1 MLIFLNI
8 IIQCRLN
15 STFALQ
21 IYDFHMDI
29 DPITPPKKY
38 NVFLPIILSFVLVL
52 GIWLGYFLN
61 KRISTGSGIRENY
74 HSSTNEKINSLLDY
88 IEYQYVDTINKKN
101 LVEKTVT
108 AMLQSLDPHSSYIAA
123 SEFEAVN
130 EPLEGNFDGIGV
142 EFNIIKDTI
151 RVIAPIAGGPS
162 EKIGIRAGDR
172 LVKVEGKNM
181 AGVNITNKEVFEKLR
196 GKSGT
201 IVKVAVLRSGVSK
214 LLEFNITRGAIP
226 LYSLDAAYMLDP
238 TIGYIK
244 ISKFAATTYQ
254 EYLKAFNDLSKKG
267 MTKLVLDLR
276 GNPGGYLNAAVDISD
291 EFLAN
296 GLQIVYT
303 QGKANPKKT
312 YKATQHGSFENNP
325 LVILIDEGSASA
337 SEIVAGAVQ
346 DNDRGTIIGR
356 RSFGKGLVQ
365 DQLQLPDGSAIR
377 LTIARYYTPTGR
389 CIQKPYSE
397 DKDEYYN
404 EEYDRYQHGELL
416 NQDSIKLDKTK
427 QYKTPEGKTV
437 YGGGGIMPDVFVPI
451 DTTKTNT
458 FLNKVFYTGVINTFA
473 FEYADNN
480 RTQLKT
486 YGSALK
492 FINDFEVSAAIL
504 EEFYAYC
511 AGQKLTLDNT
521 ALKGKTN
528 EALKPYLKAFIGRD
542 VFDKDAYYPIINKK
556 DKCILKAV
564 EVLSK

>member
-1 MLIFLNI
+1 MNF
-8 IIQCRLN
+8 
-15 STFALQ
+15 
-21 IYDFHMDI
+21 
-29 DPITPPKKY
+29 DPSTPPKKH
-38 NVFLPIILSFVLVL
+38 NVFLPIILSLVLVV
-52 GIWLGYFLN
+52 GIWLGYFLS
-61 KRISTGSGIRENY
+61 KRIDNGSPFKQKS
-74 HSSTNEKINSLLDY
+74 HAATTDKINSLLDY
-88 IEYQYVDTINKKN
+88 IEYQYVDTINKKD

-108 AMLQSLDPHSSYIAA
+108 SMLQSLDPHSSYIPA

-142 EFNIIKDTI
+142 EFNIIRDTI
-151 RVIAPIAGGPS
+151 RVVTPIEGGPS
-162 EKIGIRAGDR
+162 EKIGIRAGDK
-172 LVKVEGKNM
+172 LIKVDGKNV
-181 AGVNITNKEVFEKLR
+181 AGVKITNKQVFEKLR

-201 IVKVAVLRSGVSK
+201 IVKVTVLRNGILK
-214 LLEFNITRGAIP
+214 PLEFKIIRDAIP
-226 LYSLDAAYMLDP
+226 LYSLDASYMVNP
-238 TIGYIK
+238 TVGYIK

-254 EYLKAFNDLSKKG
+254 EYLKAFNELSKLG
-267 MTKLVLDLR
+267 MKQLILDLR

-303 QGKANPKKT
+303 QGKAQPKKT
-312 YKATQHGSFENNP
+312 YKATEHGSFENNP

-389 CIQKPYSE
+389 SIQKPYTDDKSLYYSE
-397 DKDEYYN
+397 EN
-404 EEYDRYQHGELL
+404 DRYESGELL
-416 NQDSIKLDKTK
+416 NKDSIKLDKTK
-427 QYKTPEGKTV
+427 KYTTPEGKIV

-451 DTTKTNT
+451 DTARINS
-458 FLNKVFYTGVINTFA
+458 FLNKVFYSGAINTFA
-473 FEYADNN
+473 FEYADKN
-480 RTQLKT
+480 RAKLKT
-486 YGSALK
+486 YISSK
-492 FINDFEVSAAIL
+492 NYIEQFEVDLAIL
-504 EEFYAYC
+504 NEFYAYC
-511 AGQKLTLDNT
+511 AKQNLVLGNVSKE
-521 ALKGKTN
+521 KTN

-556 DKCILKAV
+556 DKCIIKAI

>member
-1 MLIFLNI
+1 M
-8 IIQCRLN
+8 
-15 STFALQ
+15 
-21 IYDFHMDI
+21 DFDQS
-29 DPITPPKKY
+29 TPPKKY
-38 NVFLPIILSFVLVL
+38 NAFLPIILSFVLVL

-61 KRISTGSGIRENY
+61 NRINSGAGPKQSY
-74 HSSTNEKINSLLDY
+74 HSGTNEKINSLLDY
-88 IEYQYVDTINKKN
+88 IEYQYVDTINKN
-101 LVEKTVT
+101 RLVEKTVT

-123 SEFEAVN
+123 SEFNSVN
-130 EPLEGNFDGIGV
+130 EPLEGNFDGIGI

-151 RVIAPIAGGPS
+151 RVIAPISGGPS
-162 EKIGIRAGDR
+162 EKTGIRAGDR
-172 LVKVEGKNM
+172 LVKVEGLNM
-181 AGVNITNKEVFEKLR
+181 AGVKVTNKEVFDKLR

-201 IVKVAVLRSGVSK
+201 IVKVSVLRSGVSK
-214 LLEFNITRGAIP
+214 LLDFNITRGAIP
-226 LYSLDAAYMLDP
+226 LYSLDASYMLDP

-254 EYLKAFNDLSKKG
+254 EYLKAFNDLSQKG
-267 MTKLVLDLR
+267 MKKLILDLR

-291 EFLAN
+291 EFLSS
-296 GLQIVYT
+296 GQQIVYT
-303 QGKANPKKT
+303 EGKANPKKT

-337 SEIVAGAVQ
+337 SEIVAGAIQ

-397 DKDEYYN
+397 DKDQYYN
-404 EEYDRYQHGELL
+404 EEYDRYQNGELV

-427 QYKTPEGKTV
+427 QFKTPEGKTV

-458 FLNKVFYTGVINTFA
+458 FLNKVFYTGVINTFS

-480 RTQLKT
+480 RSKLKT

-492 FINDFEVSAAIL
+492 FINEFEVNNSIL
-504 EEFYAYC
+504 DQFYAYC
-511 AGQKLTLDNT
+511 SNQKLTLENT
-521 ALKGKTN
+521 ALKEKTN

>member
-1 MLIFLNI
+1 M
-8 IIQCRLN
+8 
-15 STFALQ
+15 
-21 IYDFHMDI
+21 DFDQS
-29 DPITPPKKY
+29 TPPKKY
-38 NVFLPIILSFVLVL
+38 NAFLPIILSFVLVL

-61 KRISTGSGIRENY
+61 NRINSGSGAKQNY

-88 IEYQYVDTINKKN
+88 IEYQYVDTINKKS

-123 SEFEAVN
+123 SEFDAVN
-130 EPLEGNFDGIGV
+130 EPLEGNFDGIGI

-172 LVKVEGKNM
+172 LVKVEGANM
-181 AGVNITNKEVFEKLR
+181 AGVKITNKEVFEKLR

-201 IVKVAVLRSGVSK
+201 IVKVSVLRSGVSK
-214 LLEFNITRGAIP
+214 LLDFNITRGAIP
-226 LYSLDAAYMLDP
+226 LYSLDASYMLDP

-254 EYLKAFNDLSKKG
+254 EYLKAFNELTQKG
-267 MTKLVLDLR
+267 MKKLILDLR

-291 EFLAN
+291 EFLSS
-296 GLQIVYT
+296 GQQIVYT

-365 DQLQLPDGSAIR
+365 DQMQLPDGSAIR

-397 DKDEYYN
+397 DKDLYYN
-404 EEYDRYQHGELL
+404 EEYDRYEHGELL
-416 NQDSIKLDKTK
+416 NEDSIKLDKTK

-451 DTTKTNT
+451 DTTKTNI

-480 RTQLKT
+480 RPKLKT

-492 FINDFEVSAAIL
+492 FINEFEVSNSIL
-504 EEFYAYC
+504 DQFYAYC
-511 AGQKLTLDNT
+511 ANQKLTLENN
-521 ALKGKTN
+521 ALKEKTN